1 MSYTGVLELSAVRKQ
16 TKSIVSSC
24 YYEGALKLTRPIYLE
39 KGLPTIY
46 LIHVGGGYVDG
57 DTYLTNLSVE
67 AEAEL
72 AVTTQSATKIYKT
85 PKKPVVQRIDL
96 NLCRG
101 SVLEYLPDPLIA
113 YERARFIQETNVRIE
128 GEACFFY
135 SDIITPG
142 WAEDGS
148 IFRYDWIRSKLK
160 VYKDEKLVLF
170 DHLLLEPDDHM
181 SGIMQME
188 GYTHVGTF
196 LILHDQADKKF
207 VDGLYETMEG
217 FHGHGRVRFG
227 LSALPEGGV
236 IVRVLARNT
245 GIIEKIIARAH
256 TFARRQLLKKDYVK
270 WRK

>member
-1 MSYTGVLELSAVRKQ
+1 MSYTGVLELSAIKKQ
-16 TKSIVSSC
+16 SKSMIASC

-39 KGLPTIY
+39 EDLPSIY

-57 DTYLTNLSVE
+57 DTYLTELNVE

-72 AVTTQSATKIYKT
+72 AVTTQSATKVYKT
-85 PKKPVVQRIDL
+85 LKKPVLQRT
-96 NLCRG
+96 NLKLGRG

-113 YERARFIQETNVRIE
+113 YEGARFIQETNVQIE
-128 GEACFFY
+128 EEACFFY

-148 IFRYDWIRSKLK
+148 LFRYDWIRSKLK
-160 VYKDEKLVLF
+160 VYKAEKLVLF

-196 LILHDQADKKF
+196 LILHDQADKGF
-207 VDGLYETMEG
+207 LDGLYEAMEA
-217 FHGHGRVRFG
+217 FHEVVRFG

-236 IVRVLARNT
+236 ILRVLARNT
-245 GIIEKIIARAH
+245 GIIEKMIAHAH
-256 TFARRQLLKKDYVK
+256 TFARRQLLAKGVVR
-270 WRK
+270 WRKY